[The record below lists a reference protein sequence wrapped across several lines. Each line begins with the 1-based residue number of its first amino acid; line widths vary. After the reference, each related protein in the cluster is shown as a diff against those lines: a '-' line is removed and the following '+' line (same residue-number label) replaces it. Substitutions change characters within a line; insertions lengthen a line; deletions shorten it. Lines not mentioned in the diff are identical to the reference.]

1 MLVPLGAEP
10 PPAIP
15 EVVSAKH
22 IYGWYSVMLLLAGLA
37 TAQVTA
43 GDAFAGVIFLVM
55 AGFVVYMVQDSCKNM
70 TMYCLF
76 MLGLMASFQC
86 FFDALALF
94 SVLGGR
100 ETSVSSVQG
109 TENNVTVITRITQH
123 PFFDRSMSEQYN
135 TQSAVL
141 LASPLVMSLL
151 ASMCYLSYNAF
162 SESLFEAE
170 AGPIEG
176 WGQAARYGASESVE
190 RTQPSPPRL
199 FEGHG
204 HRLSG

>member
-1 MLVPLGAEP
+1 MPSRVFLVQTLFVLTPPLRAEAS
-10 PPAIP
+10 AI
-15 EVVSAKH
+15 
-22 IYGWYSVMLLLAGLA
+22 A
-37 TAQVTA
+37 TA
-43 GDAFAGVIFLVM
+43 DSPEGVIFLVM

-123 PFFDRSMSEQYN
+123 PFFDRSMGEQYN

-141 LASPLVMSLL
+141 LASPLVMSLV